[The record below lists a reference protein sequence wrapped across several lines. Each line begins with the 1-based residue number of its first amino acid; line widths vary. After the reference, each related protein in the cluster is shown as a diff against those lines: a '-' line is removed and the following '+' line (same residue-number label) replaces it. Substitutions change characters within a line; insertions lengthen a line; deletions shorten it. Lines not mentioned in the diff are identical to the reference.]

1 MTVRHRDQHT
11 SSTTAYA
18 LSNSNPA
25 APGRFSALS
34 TLFDSATIRHLQA
47 CGLRE
52 GWNCLEVGG
61 GGGSI
66 TAWIADRVGPTG
78 RVSVTDIDP
87 RFLTGF
93 SSPTVEVRQH
103 NIVTDPLS
111 DSSFDLI
118 HARLVLIHIAER
130 EQVLARLVAALK
142 PGGWLVE
149 EEFDSASLLPDS
161 SLFPGES
168 FLDTQK
174 AAMRLLDD
182 HQVDRRW
189 GRRLFAHMRALGLED
204 VRAEAHLSMWH
215 GGSSGTAL
223 MRANFDELRS
233 AILGAGYVTSQ
244 QFDADAARL
253 EDPSFVTPAPIM
265 WTVCGRRPAPLT

>member
-1 MTVRHRDQHT
+1 MTASPQNPHT
-11 SSTTAYA
+11 SYV
-18 LSNSNPA
+18 LSNSDPA
-25 APGRFSALS
+25 ASGRFKALS
-34 TLFDSATIRHLQA
+34 ALFDSETIRHLQA
-47 CGLRE
+47 CGVRE

-66 TAWIADRVGPTG
+66 TTWLGHRVGPTG
-78 RVSVTDIDP
+78 HVLVTDIDP
-87 RFLTGF
+87 RFLTGLA
-93 SSPTVEVRQH
+93 SHNVEVRQH
-103 NIVTDPLS
+103 NIVTDPLL

-130 EQVLARLVAALK
+130 ERVLPRLVAALK

-149 EEFDSASLLPDS
+149 EEFDSASLLPDP

-168 FLDTQK
+168 LLDTQK
-174 AAMRLLDD
+174 ASMRLLDD
-182 HQVDRRW
+182 RHVDRRW
-189 GRRLFAHMRALGLED
+189 GRSLFAHMRTLGLED
-204 VRAEAHLSMWH
+204 VQAEGHLSMWH

-233 AILGAGYVTSQ
+233 AILEVGYVTSV

-253 EDPSFVTPAPIM
+253 EDPSFFTPAPTM
-265 WTVCGRRPAPLT
+265 WTVYGRRPAPPT